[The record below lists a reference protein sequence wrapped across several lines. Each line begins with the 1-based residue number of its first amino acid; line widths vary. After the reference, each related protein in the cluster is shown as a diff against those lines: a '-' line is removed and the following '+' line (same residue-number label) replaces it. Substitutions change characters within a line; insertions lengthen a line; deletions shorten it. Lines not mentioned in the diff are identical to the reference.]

1 VRKFAFAL
9 AALATLA
16 VAAPAAAY
24 WHPKP
29 TIAPWQWQLHGR
41 FELTPGASV
50 YDLDGFRYSA
60 ADVFAIHAKG
70 ARAICYLDLGGWEED
85 RPDAARFPQA
95 ALGIEARPG
104 VRWLDIGRY
113 RRFAPLIE
121 RRIAMCARKGF
132 DAVDPD
138 DLDAYENRTGFRID
152 ARDQLRYNR
161 WVAAAVHADGMAV
174 ALEND
179 ERQVEELVGSF
190 DFAVDERCFQYEECE
205 FGGAFIDAGKAVFEA
220 EYDLPVAKFCR
231 RARQLHFAAIRK
243 NAGLFAQPWKPCGA
257 AA

>member
-1 VRKFAFAL
+1 VRKLAL
-9 AALATLA
+9 TLAAVAALAL
-16 VAAPAAAY
+16 AAPAAAH
-24 WHPKP
+24 WRPKP
-29 TIAPWQWQLHGR
+29 TVSPWQWQMHGK
-41 FELTPGASV
+41 FELTPGALV
-50 YDLDGFRYSA
+50 YELDGFRYSA
-60 ADVFAIHAKG
+60 EDVLGIHAKG
-70 ARAICYLDLGGWEED
+70 ARAICYIDAGGWEED
-85 RPDAARFPQA
+85 RPDAARFPPA

-104 VRWLDIGRY
+104 VRWLDVARFHQ
-113 RRFAPLIE
+113 FAPQIE

-132 DAVDPD
+132 DAVDPG
-138 DLDAYENRTGFRID
+138 DLDGFENRTGFRID

-161 WVAAAVHADGMAV
+161 WVAAAVHRQGMAV
-174 ALEND
+174 ALQND

-190 DFAVDERCFQYEECE
+190 DFAVVERCFQYEECE

-243 NAGLFAQPWKPCGA
+243 NVSLFAQPWKPCGA